1 VNKKVKSILNIILF
15 LGIAVVLLYF
25 AFREVDIDTLI
36 NGFKNANYTWV
47 IVSLFLGLSSHIVR
61 ALRWRLLIETLG
73 YKPSLANTL
82 GALSIG
88 YSANL
93 IFPRLGEVTRC
104 GSLRKT
110 DKIPF
115 ESLFGTV
122 LVERAFDLLMM
133 LILIVFVFFLRIDFF
148 GEFIYSKALLPIWGK
163 FISILSNSPLY
174 IAIALLVLA
183 GIAVMIKRKM
193 FGQKFH
199 QKLVKLWRG
208 LIDGLKSVF
217 TMKKRRAFLGYTL
230 LLWGLYWLMTW
241 VLVFATQATSDLSA
255 IDGFFL
261 LVVGT
266 FGMAAPVQ
274 GGFGAFH
281 VITAMALGLYGISW
295 EDGLVYAVISH
306 ESQTLLVIILGLAF
320 AIYFFLRSRKRNA
333 TV

>member
-1 VNKKVKSILNIILF
+1 MNKKVKSILNIILF

-133 LILIVFVFFLRIDFF
+133 LILVVVVFFLRIDFF
-148 GEFIYSKALLPIWGK
+148 GEFIYSKAFLPIWEK
-163 FISILSNSPLY
+163 LISILSNSPLY
-174 IAIALLVLA
+174 IAIALLVLVGVA
-183 GIAVMIKRKM
+183 IMIKRKM

-199 QKLVKLWRG
+199 QKLLKLWWG
-208 LIDGLKSVF
+208 LFDGLKSVF
-217 TMKKRRAFLGYTL
+217 TMKRRWAFLGYTL

-241 VLVFATQATSDLSA
+241 VLVFATQATSGLSA

-281 VITAMALGLYGISW
+281 VIIAMALGIYDISW

-306 ESQTLLVIILGLAF
+306 ESQTLLVVILGLAF
-320 AIYFFLRSRKRNA
+320 AIYFFVRSRKKNVIA
-333 TV
+333 

>member
-1 VNKKVKSILNIILF
+1 VNKKFKSILNIILF

-25 AFREVDIDTLI
+25 AFRDVDIDILI
-36 NGFKNANYTWV
+36 NGFKSANYTWV
-47 IVSLFLGLSSHIVR
+47 IVSLLLGLSSHIVR

-73 YKPSLANTL
+73 HKPSFVNTL

-133 LILIVFVFFLRIDFF
+133 LILVVAVFFLRIDFF
-148 GEFIYSKALLPIWGK
+148 GEFIYSKALLPIWEK
-163 FISILSNSPLY
+163 FISILSKSPLY
-174 IAIALLVLA
+174 IAIALIVLVGLT
-183 GIAVMIKRKM
+183 IMIKRKM

-217 TMKKRRAFLGYTL
+217 TMKRRWAFLGYTL

-241 VLVFATQATSDLSA
+241 VLVFATQATSGLSA

-281 VITAMALGLYGISW
+281 VIVAMALGIYGISW

-306 ESQTLLVIILGLAF
+306 ESQTLLVVILGLAF
-320 AIYFFLRSRKRNA
+320 ATYFFVRSRKKNA
-333 TV
+333 IA

>member
-1 VNKKVKSILNIILF
+1 MNKKVKSILNIILF

-25 AFREVDIDTLI
+25 AFRDVDIDILI
-36 NGFKNANYTWV
+36 SGFKSANYTWV
-47 IVSLFLGLSSHIVR
+47 IVSLLLGLSSHVVR
-61 ALRWRLLIETLG
+61 ALRWQLLIETLG
-73 YKPSLANTL
+73 HKPSFANTL

-133 LILIVFVFFLRIDFF
+133 LILVVAVFFLRIDFF
-148 GEFIYSKALLPIWGK
+148 GEFIYSKALLPIWEK
-163 FISILSNSPLY
+163 FVLILSNSPLY
-174 IAIALLVLA
+174 IAIVLLVLVGLA
-183 GIAVMIKRKM
+183 IMIKRRI

-199 QKLVKLWRG
+199 KKLVSLWRG
-208 LIDGLKSVF
+208 LVDGLKSVF
-217 TMKKRRAFLGYTL
+217 TMKKRWSFLGYTL

-241 VLVFATQATSDLSA
+241 VLVFATQATSGLSA

-266 FGMAAPVQ
+266 LGMAAPVQ

-281 VITAMALGLYGISW
+281 VIVAMALGIYGISW

-306 ESQTLLVIILGLAF
+306 ESQTLLVVILGLAF
-320 AIYFFLRSRKRNA
+320 AIYFFFRSRKKNA
-333 TV
+333 IA

>member
-1 VNKKVKSILNIILF
+1 MNKKVKNTLNIILF
-15 LGIAVVLLYF
+15 LGIAAVLLYF
-25 AFREVDIDTLI
+25 AFKGVDTDSLI
-36 NGFKNANYTWV
+36 NGFRSANYTWV
-47 IVSLFLGLSSHIVR
+47 IAALILGLSSHIVR

-73 YKPSLANTL
+73 YKPSFANTF

-115 ESLFGTV
+115 ESLLGTV
-122 LVERAFDLLMM
+122 LVERAFDVLMM
-133 LILIVFVFFLRIDFF
+133 LILVIAVFFLRIDFF
-148 GEFIYSKALLPIWGK
+148 GEFIYSKALLPIWEK
-163 FISILSNSPLY
+163 IITLLSNSPLF
-174 IAIALLVLA
+174 IAIALLALA
-183 GIAVMIKRKM
+183 GLAVMIKRKA

-199 QKLVKLWRG
+199 LKLVSLWRG
-208 LIDGLKSVF
+208 LIDGLKSAF
-217 TMKKRRAFLGYTL
+217 TMKKRWAFLGYTL
-230 LLWGLYWLMTW
+230 LLWFLYWLMTW
-241 VLVFATQATSDLSA
+241 MLVFATQATSGLSA

-266 FGMAAPVQ
+266 LGMAAPVQ

-281 VITAMALGLYGISW
+281 VIIAMALGIYGISW

-306 ESQTLLVIILGLAF
+306 ESQTLLIVILGLVF
-320 AIYFFLRSRKRNA
+320 AVYFFLKSHKKN
-333 TV
+333 VLV

>member
-1 VNKKVKSILNIILF
+1 MNKKAKSILNIILF

-36 NGFKNANYTWV
+36 NGFKSANYTWV

-73 YKPSLANTL
+73 HKPSLANTL

-133 LILIVFVFFLRIDFF
+133 LILVVAVFFLRIDFF
-148 GEFIYSKALLPIWGK
+148 GEFIYSKALLPIWEK
-163 FISILSNSPLY
+163 LISVLSNSPLY
-174 IAIALLVLA
+174 IAIALIVLVGL
-183 GIAVMIKRKM
+183 AVMIKRKM

-199 QKLVKLWRG
+199 QKLVRLWRG

-217 TMKKRRAFLGYTL
+217 TMKKRWAFLGYTL

-241 VLVFATQATSDLSA
+241 VLVFATQATSGLSA

-281 VITAMALGLYGISW
+281 VIIAMALGIYGISW

-306 ESQTLLVIILGLAF
+306 ESQTLLVVILGLSF
-320 AIYFFLRSRKRNA
+320 AIYFFFRSRKRKA
-333 TV
+333 IV